1 MTVYLFMH
9 PLGDASHA
17 AALSRLQA
25 LGALRDELAALP
37 GVHVS
42 PVPQPADLEV
52 EILNVITTDEGPR
65 AFRSGGQ
72 RILVVRLGRNGE
84 RLDLVCSDAEHMSAE
99 RQAARRIRRWAAG
112 EQLHAAPALADA
124 PDRPGEGP
132 RSKTPGEGPRSKT
145 PGEGPRSKKSDRA
158 VA

>member
-9 PLGDASHA
+9 PLGDTSNAV
-17 AALSRLQA
+17 ALTRLQA
-25 LGALRDELAALP
+25 LGALRDELASLP

-42 PVPQPADLEV
+42 PVPHPTDLEV
-52 EILNVITTDEGPR
+52 EILNVVVTEEGPR

-72 RILVVRLGRNGE
+72 RILVIRLARNGE
-84 RLDLVCSDAEHMSAE
+84 RLDLVCSDAVQVSAE

-112 EQLHAAPALADA
+112 EQPHALTAPDD
-124 PDRPGEGP
+124 PSDRPGEDP
-132 RSKTPGEGPRSKT
+132 RSETRK
-145 PGEGPRSKKSDRA
+145 

>member
-9 PLGDASHA
+9 PLGDTSHA
-17 AALSRLQA
+17 VALTRLQA
-25 LGALRDELAALP
+25 LGALRDELASQP

-42 PVPQPADLEV
+42 PVPHPADLEV
-52 EILNVITTDEGPR
+52 EILNVVVTEEGPR

-72 RILVVRLGRNGE
+72 RILVVRLARNGE
-84 RLDLVCSDAEHMSAE
+84 RLDLVCSDAEQVSAE

-112 EQLHAAPALADA
+112 EQPHALTAPGD
-124 PDRPGEGP
+124 PSDRSAEGP
-132 RSKTPGEGPRSKT
+132 RSETRK
-145 PGEGPRSKKSDRA
+145 

>member
-17 AALSRLQA
+17 ATLSRLQSLA
-25 LGALRDELAALP
+25 TLRDELASLP

-42 PVPQPADLEV
+42 PVPHPADLEV
-52 EILNVITTDEGPR
+52 EILNVIATDEGPR

-84 RLDLVCSDAEHMSAE
+84 RLDLVCSDAEQVSAE
-99 RQAARRIRRWAAG
+99 RQAARRIRRWVAG
-112 EQLHAAPALADA
+112 ERPHAL
-124 PDRPGEGP
+124 
-132 RSKTPGEGPRSKT
+132 
-145 PGEGPRSKKSDRA
+145 